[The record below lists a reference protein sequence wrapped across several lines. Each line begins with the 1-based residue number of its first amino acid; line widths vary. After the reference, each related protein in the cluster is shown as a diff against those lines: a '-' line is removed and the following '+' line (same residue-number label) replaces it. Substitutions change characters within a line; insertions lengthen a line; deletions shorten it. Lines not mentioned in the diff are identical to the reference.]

1 MKTKRTYTMVARAD
15 AVEAT
20 RLRILDS
27 LFRLARTRMFPEIP
41 LDDVAA
47 EAEVSVQTILRQFG
61 SRAELIEA
69 TMDYAIER
77 VRLDRDAPAG
87 DVDAAMRA
95 LLDHY
100 EDRGKTALI
109 MLAQETSHPQV
120 ERITEMGRH
129 MHREWVESVFAPFA
143 PDAATTDLLVV
154 ATDVY
159 TWKLLRRDR
168 RLSRRATETRM
179 KLLVRAV
186 LDADH
191 SKQGSA

>member
-1 MKTKRTYTMVARAD
+1 MKTTRTYTMGARAE

-27 LFRLARTRMFPEIP
+27 LFQLARGRTFPEIS

-61 SRAELIEA
+61 SRAELIDA
-69 TMDYAIER
+69 TMDYAIET
-77 VRLDRDAPAG
+77 VRLDRAAPAG

-120 ERITEMGRH
+120 ERITEMGRQ
-129 MHREWVESVFAPFA
+129 MHRDWVESVFAPFK
-143 PDAATTDLLVV
+143 PDAATIDLLVV

-159 TWKLLRRDR
+159 VWKLLRLDR
-168 RLSRRATETRM
+168 RLGRRATEERM
-179 KLLVRAV
+179 TTLVRAT
-186 LDADH
+186 LAADR
-191 SKQGSA
+191 SRKE

>member
-1 MKTKRTYTMVARAD
+1 MKTKRAYTMVARAD

-27 LFRLARTRMFPEIP
+27 LFQLARTRMFPEIP

-129 MHREWVESVFAPFA
+129 MHREWVEAVFAPFA